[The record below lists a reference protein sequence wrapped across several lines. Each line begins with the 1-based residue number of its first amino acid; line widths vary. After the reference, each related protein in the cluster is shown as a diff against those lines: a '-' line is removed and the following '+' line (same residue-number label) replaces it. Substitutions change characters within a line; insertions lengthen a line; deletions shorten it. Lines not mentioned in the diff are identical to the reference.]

1 MDSRLKHPFPSV
13 PSLAFP
19 QSLAEVRR
27 MQDDY
32 LENLSQA
39 VDQQLAIGA
48 TLQGAL
54 AEQTEQIERL

>member
-1 MDSRLKHPFPSV
+1 
-13 PSLAFP
+13 
-19 QSLAEVRR
+19 
-27 MQDDY
+27 MQDGY

>member
-1 MDSRLKHPFPSV
+1 MEAWSSI
-13 PSLAFP
+13 SLAHFP
-19 QSLAEVRR
+19 VTATQSLAEVRR

-32 LENLSQA
+32 LENLGQV

-54 AEQTEQIERL
+54 TEQTEQIDRL